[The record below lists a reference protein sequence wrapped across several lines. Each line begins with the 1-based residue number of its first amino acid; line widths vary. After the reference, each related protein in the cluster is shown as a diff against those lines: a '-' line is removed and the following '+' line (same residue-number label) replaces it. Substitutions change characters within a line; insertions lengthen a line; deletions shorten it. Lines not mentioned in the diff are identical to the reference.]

1 MVHNF
6 YKQSGGEDN
15 VFFNEYNLL
24 ISNGHEVEKYSVSN
38 DSINESNLIG
48 KVITGLNSVWSLKSY
63 KDFCKVLSKFRPDV
77 VHFHNFF
84 PLISPSAYKAC
95 KKYNI
100 PVVQTIHNYRLL
112 CPAGTFMRNGE
123 VCELCLQDSLANAVR
138 YRCYR
143 DSLAQTLPVVAMIE
157 ANKLIGTWDN
167 DVNKY
172 ICLSEFAKN
181 KFVEGGFS
189 QDKIEVKPNFYNGD
203 KQKVN
208 LSRKKTFVFV
218 GRISKEKGLDYLLK
232 AWKLIDKPSE
242 FELIVIGDGPEKE
255 KLIKKYENHSDI
267 VFLGKQPADVVMK
280 HVNETRALI
289 VPSIWYEGFP
299 MTIVE
304 AFSKGTPVIASD
316 IGTMSEI
323 IENGKNGLKFEVKE
337 EKKLQVAIEQFIL
350 MKNSELEK
358 IIISTEEIYAKKY
371 SKEINYHQLIKIYN
385 EVL

>member
-24 ISNGHEVEKYSVSN
+24 ISKGHEVKKYSVSN
-38 DSINESNLIG
+38 ESINESNFIG
-48 KVITGLNSVWSLKSY
+48 KAITGLNSVWSLKSY
-63 KDFCKVLSKFRPDV
+63 KHFCELLDKFRPDI

-100 PVVQTIHNYRLL
+100 PVIQTIHNYRLL

-123 VCELCLQDSLANAVR
+123 VCELCLHGSLANAVR
-138 YRCYR
+138 HRCYR
-143 DSLAQTLPVVAMIE
+143 DSIAQTLPVVAMIE
-157 ANKLIGTWDN
+157 TNKLIGTWDK
-167 DVNKY
+167 DVDKY

-189 QDKIEVKPNFYNGD
+189 EEKIKVKPNFYNGD
-203 KQKVN
+203 KEKVN
-208 LSRKKTFVFV
+208 FTRKKTFVFV
-218 GRISKEKGLDYLLK
+218 GRISKEKGLEYLLK
-232 AWKLIDKPSE
+232 SWELIDKSFE
-242 FELIVIGDGPEKE
+242 FELIIIGDGPEKE
-255 KLIKKYENHSDI
+255 RLSKQYEDYSDI
-267 VFLGKQPADVVMK
+267 VFLGKQPADVVMR
-280 HVNETRALI
+280 HVSETRALI

-323 IENGKNGLKFEVKE
+323 IEDGKNGLKFEVKK
-337 EKKLQVAIEQFIL
+337 EKKLQRAIEQFMLMTNAELKEIIL
-350 MKNSELEK
+350 
-358 IIISTEEIYAKKY
+358 STEKNYTNKY
-371 SKEINYHQLIKIYN
+371 SKEINYLQLMNIYN